1 MSENTVGEIFR
12 QYYHE
17 YCRTHSV
24 SRQQAKVARNIMICR
39 TPQLG
44 GRLRICETCHEIVF
58 QYDSCK
64 DRHCPQCGHFEK
76 ERWLLD
82 QGKWVLPIPYYHAV
96 FTISHALNPLVQ
108 WNRKRV
114 YDFLMRTV
122 GDLLK
127 EYGKRYLGGEIGV
140 TLVLHT
146 LRQAQGRLWGQTMQF
161 HIHVHCIITGGA
173 LVKKDGETRW
183 QSAKRSFLFPVKELS
198 ADFRE
203 RFCRGLREMWEEGK
217 LVEPEG
223 GSDTSASPSTGSG
236 HRLSAGVAGMFEKAE
251 RQAWEVYIERPM
263 CGVEKLLDYLGRY
276 IFRIAI
282 GNHRIVAV
290 EDGHVRFTYQDNR
303 DGGVKKNM
311 RLSAIEFI
319 HRFLQHVLPTGF
331 VRIRHYGLH
340 HSSCRSKL
348 QLVRQLLGLSAAL
361 PEIPKLGLSEWLKSV
376 GGEEAD
382 PDRCP
387 ACGVGRL
394 VTLREFG
401 PTSAWRLILGVWL
414 MKLLFWRL
422 EGAY

>member
-1 MSENTVGEIFR
+1 MSENRVGDIFR
-12 QYYHE
+12 EYYHK
-17 YCRTHSV
+17 YRRTHSV
-24 SRQQAKVARNIMICR
+24 SREQAKVARNIMICR

-44 GRLRICETCHEIVF
+44 GRLRICETCQGIVF

-64 DRHCPQCGHFEK
+64 DRHCPLCGHFEK

-96 FTISHALNPLVQ
+96 FTISHALNPLVM

-114 YDFLMRTV
+114 YDFLLRTV
-122 GDLLK
+122 GELLK

-146 LRQAQGRLWGQTMQF
+146 WGQTMQF
-161 HIHVHCIITGGA
+161 HLHVHCILTGGA
-173 LVKKDGETRW
+173 LVKKDGETHW

-203 RFCRGLREMWEEGK
+203 RFCLGLREMWEEGE

-223 GSDTSASPSTGSG
+223 GQD
-236 HRLSAGVAGMFEKAE
+236 VAGMFEKAE

-282 GNHRIVAV
+282 SNHRIVGV

-303 DGGVKKNM
+303 DGGVKKTM
-311 RLSAIEFI
+311 SLSAIEFI
-319 HRFLQHVLPTGF
+319 RRFLQHVLPQGF

-348 QLVRQLLGLSAAL
+348 QMVRRLLGLNAAL
-361 PEIPKLGLSEWLKSV
+361 PETPKLGLSEWLKSV

-387 ACGVGRL
+387 ACGEGRL
-394 VTLREFG
+394 VTMWEFG
-401 PTSAWRLILGVWL
+401 AISAWRLLMGALLGR
-414 MKLLFWRL
+414 LLWRFAP
-422 EGAY
+422 GF